1 MNDLKNKY
9 SRTDLAAEGSQ
20 IPDSS
25 QDGTKYEEENYV
37 TCTVAR
43 LHVTNDNGAKSVGKP
58 IGRYV
63 TVGFRQYQDF
73 TDTERE
79 SLIKTV
85 SEEINRLSQSMCPEG
100 IRGVLVAG
108 LGNRNITSDSLGP
121 LCSDNVNITRHINA
135 SESEGRYF
143 PEISA
148 IAPGVLAQ
156 TGIETVELI
165 RGAAESCKPSLVIV
179 IDALASRSVG
189 RLASTV
195 QLSDTGIS
203 PGSGIGNHRKQ
214 INSET
219 IGFPV
224 MAIGVPTVVDSATLV
239 IDALERAGIEDLP
252 DSLIPVLEEGMSF
265 FVTLKDSDI
274 AVLELSKII
283 FESLNTFFAFLGNQT
298 TLS

>member
-1 MNDLKNKY
+1 MDNLKSKY
-9 SRTDLAAEGSQ
+9 LRTDLAAEGSK
-20 IPDSS
+20 IPDFS
-25 QDGTKYEEENYV
+25 QDGAKYEEENSDIG
-37 TCTVAR
+37 TVAR
-43 LHVTNDNGAKSVGKP
+43 LHITNEEGAESVGKP

-63 TVGFRQYQDF
+63 TVAFQKHENF
-73 TDTERE
+73 TDEERT
-79 SLIKTV
+79 SLIKIV
-85 SEEINRLSQSMCPEG
+85 SEEIKRLSKSMCPDG
-100 IRGVLVAG
+100 IKGVLVAG
-108 LGNRNITSDSLGP
+108 LGNRKITSDSLGP
-121 LCSDNVNITRHINA
+121 LCSDNINITRHLSVADPEN
-135 SESEGRYF
+135 RYS

-165 RGAAESCKPSLVIV
+165 RGAAENCTPSLVIV

-203 PGSGIGNHRKQ
+203 PGSGIGNHRKK

-219 IGFPV
+219 VGFPV

-239 IDALERAGIEDLP
+239 LDALERAGIDDLP
-252 DSLIPVLEEGMSF
+252 DSLIPILEEGMSF

-274 AVLELSKII
+274 AVLELSSII
-283 FESLNTFFAFLGNQT
+283 FESLNTFFSFLGNE
-298 TLS
+298 SS